1 MVDGVEDLATLPP
14 TLPTLEP
21 LAPVL
26 SPLTTRPLVKRY
38 LSHQLPGTGSPD
50 SLLMKG
56 VSKPLTKKRNHVV
69 LTGVVA
75 IADIDTVRT
84 RGTITTL
91 KRVVMERNHGT
102 SSPRLVRK
110 IAARV
115 NLAVLISLSR
125 TRQNP
130 ARQLVTEDPSPLEES
145 PSRTWH
151 PLSSLRSQ
159 SQVFCL
165 PPLLVLFP
173 AFATV
178 SAVPTHFLT
187 AWVSSSA
194 LLVPCCHPRSR

>member
-1 MVDGVEDLATLPP
+1 MDDVEDLAMLPP
-14 TLPTLEP
+14 TLPILEP

-26 SPLTTRPLVKRY
+26 SPLTTRPLVRRY
-38 LSHQLPGTGSPD
+38 LNHQPPGTGSPD
-50 SLLMKG
+50 SPLMKG
-56 VSKPLTKKRNHVV
+56 VSKLLTKKRSHVV

-91 KRVVMERNHGT
+91 KRVVMERNHEI

-110 IAARV
+110 LAVRA

-125 TRQNP
+125 TRLNL
-130 ARQLVTEDPSPLEES
+130 AHQLVTEDPSPLEES

-159 SQVFCL
+159 SQVFCP

-173 AFATV
+173 AFATA

-194 LLVPCCHPRSR
+194 LLVPCCHPRFR